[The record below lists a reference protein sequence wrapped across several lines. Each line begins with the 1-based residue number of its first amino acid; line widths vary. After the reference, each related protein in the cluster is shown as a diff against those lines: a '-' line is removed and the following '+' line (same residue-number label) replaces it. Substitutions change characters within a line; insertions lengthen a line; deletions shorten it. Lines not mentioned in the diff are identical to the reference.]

1 MQAYRSRDRKYRAT
15 TQIMS
20 ISYFKLQDNQIDFRV
35 GVIGARKIP
44 YILDF
49 CQSTMNITCTCPDYE
64 KREHKPL
71 CKHMLFIVNLSNQRN
86 MFNNLTC
93 HDDLK
98 DSAKLT
104 QIRESIMAII
114 DQKKLSA
121 ELQES
126 NAVSIERDDFC
137 SICMC
142 DLDTQIEKC
151 SVCAHV
157 MHIQCITSWWNLS
170 SRLNSIKGK
179 CPYCKDPRGFSHIR
193 QDSEDPWH
201 NFDFNEASEAV
212 DQQVPE
218 LLLPEA
224 EEAADQQVPE
234 LLLPEAEEAADQPVE
249 ELLLPEAEEAA
260 DQPVEELLLPAAEE
274 LLLPAAEE
282 AADQQVPELLLPAA
296 ADRQIFLIQMM
307 NQTLA
312 FINSFRNLHMNDPH
326 IQNLNSHLE
335 SLQQEHDAI
344 QNAFQA
350 QPE

>member
-1 MQAYRSRDRKYRAT
+1 MQAYRDRKYRAT

-20 ISYFKLQDNQIDFRV
+20 ITYFKLQDNQTDFRV

-86 MFNNLTC
+86 MFNNLTR
-93 HDDLK
+93 HDELK
-98 DSAKLT
+98 DAAKLT

-121 ELQES
+121 ELGES
-126 NAVSIERDDFC
+126 NTVSIERDDFC

-142 DLDTQIEKC
+142 DLDEGQIEKC
-151 SVCAHV
+151 TVCSHV

-170 SRLNSIKGK
+170 SRWNSIKGK

-201 NFDFNEASEAV
+201 NFDFSNGS
-212 DQQVPE
+212 
-218 LLLPEA
+218 
-224 EEAADQQVPE
+224 EAADQQVPE
-234 LLLPEAEEAADQPVE
+234 LLLPAAEEAADQPV
-249 ELLLPEAEEAA
+249 P
-260 DQPVEELLLPAAEE
+260 E

-296 ADRQIFLIQMM
+296 EEQHDQGINLIRRM
-307 NQTLA
+307 NQVLS
-312 FINSFRNLHMNDPH
+312 FINSFGNLNMNDPR
-326 IQNLNSHLE
+326 IQYLESRLE
-335 SLQQEHDAI
+335 SLQQEHNAI

-350 QPE
+350 QPQ

>member
-1 MQAYRSRDRKYRAT
+1 MQAFSYRDRKYRAT
-15 TQIMS
+15 TQLMS
-20 ISYFKLQDNQIDFRV
+20 ITYFKLQDNQIDFRV

-64 KREHKPL
+64 KREHKPI

-86 MFNNLTC
+86 MFNNLTR
-93 HDDLK
+93 HDELK
-98 DSAKLT
+98 DAAKLT
-104 QIRESIMAII
+104 QIRESIMAVI

-126 NAVSIERDDFC
+126 NTVSIERDDFC

-142 DLDTQIEKC
+142 DLEDQIEKC
-151 SVCAHV
+151 TICSHV

-170 SRLNSIKGK
+170 SRWNSIKGK

-201 NFDFNEASEAV
+201 NFDFHGSSEAV
-212 DQQVPE
+212 NQQVPE
-218 LLLPEA
+218 PLPPA

-234 LLLPEAEEAADQPVE
+234 LLLPAASSAVDQQVP
-249 ELLLPEAEEAA
+249 
-260 DQPVEELLLPAAEE
+260 E

-296 ADRQIFLIQMM
+296 SSAADQPANQLIFDVVIGNPPFQIEII
-307 NQTLA
+307 NQFRRTLS
-312 FINSFRNLHMNDPH
+312 FIDSFRNLNVNNPH
-326 IQNLNSHLE
+326 IQTLESRLE
-335 SLQQEHDAI
+335 SLQQDHDAI

>member
-1 MQAYRSRDRKYRAT
+1 
-15 TQIMS
+15 MS
-20 ISYFKLQDNQIDFRV
+20 ITYFKLQDNQTDFRV

-86 MFNNLTC
+86 MFNNLTH
-93 HDDLK
+93 HDELK
-98 DSAKLT
+98 DTAKLT

-121 ELQES
+121 ELGES
-126 NAVSIERDDFC
+126 NTVSIERDDFC

-142 DLDTQIEKC
+142 DLDEGQIEKC
-151 SVCAHV
+151 TVCEHV
-157 MHIQCITSWWNLS
+157 MHIPCIISWWDLS
-170 SRLNSIKGK
+170 SRWNSIKGK

-201 NFDFNEASEAV
+201 NFDFSNGS
-212 DQQVPE
+212 
-218 LLLPEA
+218 
-224 EEAADQQVPE
+224 EAADQQ
-234 LLLPEAEEAADQPVE
+234 
-249 ELLLPEAEEAA
+249 
-260 DQPVEELLLPAAEE
+260 
-274 LLLPAAEE
+274 
-282 AADQQVPELLLPAA
+282 QQVPELLLPAA
-296 ADRQIFLIQMM
+296 EEQHDQPVPELLLPAAEEHDRQINLIRRM
-307 NQTLA
+307 NQVLS
-312 FINSFRNLHMNDPH
+312 FINSFGNLNMNDPR
-326 IQNLNSHLE
+326 IQTLESRLE

-350 QPE
+350 QPQ

>member
-1 MQAYRSRDRKYRAT
+1 MQAFSYRDRKYRAT
-15 TQIMS
+15 TQLMS
-20 ISYFKLQDNQIDFRV
+20 ITYFKLQDNQIDFRV

-64 KREHKPL
+64 KREHKPI

-86 MFNNLTC
+86 MFNNLTR
-93 HDDLK
+93 HDELK
-98 DSAKLT
+98 DAAKLT
-104 QIRESIMAII
+104 QIRESIMAVI

-126 NAVSIERDDFC
+126 NTVSIERDDFC

-142 DLDTQIEKC
+142 DLEDQIEKC
-151 SVCAHV
+151 TICSHV

-170 SRLNSIKGK
+170 SRWNSIKGK

-201 NFDFNEASEAV
+201 NFDFSNGS
-212 DQQVPE
+212 
-218 LLLPEA
+218 
-224 EEAADQQVPE
+224 EAADQQVPE
-234 LLLPEAEEAADQPVE
+234 PLPPAEEAADQPV
-249 ELLLPEAEEAA
+249 
-260 DQPVEELLLPAAEE
+260 
-274 LLLPAAEE
+274 
-282 AADQQVPELLLPAA
+282 PELLLPAA
-296 ADRQIFLIQMM
+296 FSAADQPANQLIFDVVIGNPPFQIEII
-307 NQTLA
+307 NQFRRTLS
-312 FINSFRNLHMNDPH
+312 FIDSFRNLNVNNPH
-326 IQNLNSHLE
+326 IQTLESRLE
-335 SLQQEHDAI
+335 SLQQDHDAI

>member
-1 MQAYRSRDRKYRAT
+1 MQAYRDRKYRAT

-20 ISYFKLQDNQIDFRV
+20 ITYFKLQDNHTDFRI

-49 CQSTMNITCTCPDYE
+49 CQSSMSITCTCPDYE

-86 MFNNLTC
+86 MFNNLTR
-93 HDDLK
+93 HDELK
-98 DSAKLT
+98 DAAKLT

-121 ELQES
+121 ELGES
-126 NAVSIERDDFC
+126 NTVSIERDDFC

-142 DLDTQIEKC
+142 DLDEGQIEKC
-151 SVCAHV
+151 TVCSHV

-170 SRLNSIKGK
+170 SRWNSIKGK

-201 NFDFNEASEAV
+201 NFDFSNGS
-212 DQQVPE
+212 
-218 LLLPEA
+218 
-224 EEAADQQVPE
+224 EAADQQVPE
-234 LLLPEAEEAADQPVE
+234 LLLPAAEEAADQPV
-249 ELLLPEAEEAA
+249 P
-260 DQPVEELLLPAAEE
+260 E

-296 ADRQIFLIQMM
+296 EEQHDQGINLIRRM
-307 NQTLA
+307 NQVLS
-312 FINSFRNLHMNDPH
+312 FINSFGNLNMNDPR
-326 IQNLNSHLE
+326 IQYLESRLE
-335 SLQQEHDAI
+335 SLQQEHNAI

-350 QPE
+350 QPQ

>member
-1 MQAYRSRDRKYRAT
+1 MQAYRYRDRKYRAT
-15 TQIMS
+15 TQLMS
-20 ISYFKLQDNQIDFRV
+20 ITYFKLQDNQTDFRV

-93 HDDLK
+93 HDELK
-98 DSAKLT
+98 DAVKLT

-126 NAVSIERDDFC
+126 NTVSIERDDFC

-142 DLDTQIEKC
+142 DLDEGQIEKC
-151 SVCAHV
+151 TVCAHV
-157 MHIQCITSWWNLS
+157 MHIPCIISWWNLS
-170 SRLNSIKGK
+170 SRWNSIKGK
-179 CPYCKDPRGFSHIR
+179 CPYCKDPRGLSHIA
-193 QDSEDPWH
+193 QNSEDPWH
-201 NFDFNEASEAV
+201 NFDFSNGSEAPVAAPVEALVAAPEEAPVADPVEAPVAAPIV
-212 DQQVPE
+212 DPSQIERPLHAPNFVTILINSMRNDIVYNLENLNIDESYLPNIQ
-218 LLLPEA
+218 LLLSR
-224 EEAADQQVPE
+224 
-234 LLLPEAEEAADQPVE
+234 L
-249 ELLLPEAEEAA
+249 
-260 DQPVEELLLPAAEE
+260 
-274 LLLPAAEE
+274 
-282 AADQQVPELLLPAA
+282 
-296 ADRQIFLIQMM
+296 
-307 NQTLA
+307 
-312 FINSFRNLHMNDPH
+312 NL
-326 IQNLNSHLE
+326 
-335 SLQQEHDAI
+335 LQQDHDAI

>member
-1 MQAYRSRDRKYRAT
+1 MQAFSYRDRKYRAT
-15 TQIMS
+15 TQPMS
-20 ISYFKLQDNQIDFRV
+20 ISYFKLQDNQTDFRV

-64 KREHKPL
+64 KREHKPI

-86 MFNNLTC
+86 MFNNLTR
-93 HDDLK
+93 HDELK
-98 DSAKLT
+98 DAAKLT
-104 QIRESIMAII
+104 QIRESIMAVI

-126 NAVSIERDDFC
+126 NTVSIERDDFC

-142 DLDTQIEKC
+142 DLEDQIEKC
-151 SVCAHV
+151 TVCSHV

-170 SRLNSIKGK
+170 SRWNSIKGK

-201 NFDFNEASEAV
+201 NFDFSNGS
-212 DQQVPE
+212 
-218 LLLPEA
+218 
-224 EEAADQQVPE
+224 
-234 LLLPEAEEAADQPVE
+234 
-249 ELLLPEAEEAA
+249 
-260 DQPVEELLLPAAEE
+260 
-274 LLLPAAEE
+274 E

-296 ADRQIFLIQMM
+296 EEAVDQQVPELLLPAAEEQHDQGINLIRRM
-307 NQTLA
+307 NQVLS
-312 FINSFRNLHMNDPH
+312 FINSFGNLNMNDPR
-326 IQNLNSHLE
+326 IQTLESRLE

-350 QPE
+350 QSQ